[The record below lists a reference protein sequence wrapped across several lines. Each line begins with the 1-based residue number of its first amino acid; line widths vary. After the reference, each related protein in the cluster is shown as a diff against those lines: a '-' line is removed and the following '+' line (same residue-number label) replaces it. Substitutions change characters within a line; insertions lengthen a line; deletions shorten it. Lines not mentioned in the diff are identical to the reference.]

1 MKKILFT
8 ILFCLLFV
16 SCKTP
21 PKVESAVEA
30 VEAVELNN
38 SINIDTPEEAQSF
51 YRYKFSILEEIDK
64 VERET
69 VQSNKTFFLIFN
81 LINGLV
87 YSEDFEKIGYL
98 NGVDD
103 SFLYFV
109 IDDNDKYKIEYKLL
123 NTNGVFVGEYVYKST
138 NSIFKVERGFIELL
152 D

>member
-1 MKKILFT
+1 MKKLLFT
-8 ILFCLLFV
+8 ILVCLLFV

-21 PKVESAVEA
+21 PKVESA

-51 YRYKFSILEEIDK
+51 YRCKFNILEEIDK

-81 LINGLV
+81 LIDGLV
-87 YSEDFEKIGYL
+87 YSEEFEEIGYL

-109 IDDNDKYKIEYKLL
+109 IDNNDKYKIEYKLL
-123 NTNGVFVGEYVYKST
+123 STNGVFIGEYVYKST
-138 NSIFKVERGFIELL
+138 NGVFKAERGFIELL